1 MHKTTLIDISIQVE
15 KIIIKINDDI
25 KRHTKENPQRINVGG
40 YLGIES

>member
-25 KRHTKENPQRINVGG
+25 KRQPKENPLCISKGG